1 MSYEVKNL
9 LNNLFALSNKKLQT
23 NTIKYH
29 RFLYHKLLASDS
41 KFSGIYGSR
50 GVGKT
55 TLLLQVAQS
64 LQFKS
69 DEILYI
75 SCDHPYL
82 AGISLFE
89 LVQEFVNYGGKCIL
103 IDEVHEANEFEQEL
117 KSIYDFL
124 DVKVLFSSSSAI
136 KLTNPSFTRR
146 YGMYHLPIL
155 SFKEY
160 LELELNIKLQ
170 SYKIETLLENHV
182 NVANDIINQLD
193 GKKVLKHFE
202 DYIKIGAYPF
212 YFENKDSY
220 TQMVLDTIN
229 TILYTDLGAIYN
241 ITGDKINTLRK
252 LLTSICV
259 SNPLELSIE
268 ALAQKVGTSK
278 VTLYKYI
285 ELLHKAE
292 LLRHIVYEGKRF
304 KSMQKPDKLYLANT
318 TLFSSLCLEPQI
330 GTLRESFFASQ
341 VSVNSSI
348 YYIDKGDFLIDEQYT
363 FEIGGKNKGFE
374 QIKDV
379 QNSYVVA
386 DGIETG
392 FKNKLPLWL
401 FGFLY

>member
-1 MSYEVKNL
+1 MKTLVNS
-9 LNNLFALSNKKLQT
+9 LFELSNLKLQ
-23 NTIKYH
+23 NLHIKYN
-29 RFLYHKLLASDS
+29 RFLYKIVLDSDA

-55 TLLLQVAQS
+55 TLLLQVAQT
-64 LQFKS
+64 LNFKS

-75 SCDHPYL
+75 SCDHPRL
-82 AGISLFE
+82 AEVSLFE
-89 LVQEFVNYGGKCIL
+89 FVNEFVKYGGKCIL
-103 IDEVHEANEFEQEL
+103 IDEVHEAVNFEQEL

-124 DVKVLFSSSSAI
+124 DIKVLFSGSSAI
-136 KLTNPSFTRR
+136 KLTNPSFVRR
-146 YGMYHLPIL
+146 YAMYHLPIL

-160 LELELNIKLQ
+160 LEISLDKKFQ
-170 SYKIETLLENHV
+170 SYTLETILDEHTNI
-182 NVANDIINQLD
+182 ANSIMQELD
-193 GKKVLKHFE
+193 KEKVLKHFE
-202 DYIKIGAYPF
+202 EYLKIGAYPF
-212 YFENKDSY
+212 YFENKEPY

-229 TILYTDLGAIYN
+229 TILYTDLGSIYN
-241 ITGDKINTLRK
+241 ITGDKINILRK

-268 ALAQKVGTSK
+268 ALSKRVGTSK

-330 GTLRESFFASQ
+330 GTIRESFFASQ
-341 VSVNSSI
+341 ISENSSI
-348 YYIDKGDFLIDEQYT
+348 YYVDKGDFLVNEKYI
-363 FEIGGKNKGFE
+363 FEVGGKNKGFE
-374 QIKDV
+374 QIKDIS
-379 QNSYVVA
+379 NSFVVS
-386 DGIETG
+386 DDIEIG
-392 FKNKLPLWL
+392 FKNRLPLWL

>member
-1 MSYEVKNL
+1 
-9 LNNLFALSNKKLQT
+9 
-23 NTIKYH
+23 
-29 RFLYHKLLASDS
+29 
-41 KFSGIYGSR
+41 
-50 GVGKT
+50 
-55 TLLLQVAQS
+55 
-64 LQFKS
+64 
-69 DEILYI
+69 
-75 SCDHPYL
+75 
-82 AGISLFE
+82 
-89 LVQEFVNYGGKCIL
+89 
-103 IDEVHEANEFEQEL
+103 
-117 KSIYDFL
+117 
-124 DVKVLFSSSSAI
+124 
-136 KLTNPSFTRR
+136 
-146 YGMYHLPIL
+146 MYHLPIL

-160 LELELNIKLQ
+160 LELKLNKNFENQ
-170 SYKIETLLENHV
+170 SLENILENHV
-182 NVANDIINQLD
+182 DIANDIIKELD
-193 GKKVLKHFE
+193 DEKVLKHFE

-229 TILYTDLGAIYN
+229 TILYTDLGSIYN
-241 ITGDKINTLRK
+241 ISGDKINTLRK

-268 ALAQKVGTSK
+268 SLSQKVGTSK

-304 KSMQKPDKLYLANT
+304 KSMKKPDKLYLANT

-348 YYIDKGDFLIDEQYT
+348 YYVDKGDFLVDEKYT
-363 FEIGGKNKGFE
+363 FEIGSKNKSFE

-379 QNSYVVA
+379 ENSYVVV

>member
-1 MSYEVKNL
+1 MKNL
-9 LNNLFALSNKKLQT
+9 LNNLFDLSNKKLSN

-29 RFLYHKLLASDS
+29 RFLYDKLLASDS
-41 KFSGIYGSR
+41 KFSGVYGSR

-55 TLLLQVAQS
+55 TLLLQVAKS
-64 LQFKS
+64 LKYKS

-75 SCDHPYL
+75 SCDHPVL

-103 IDEVHEANEFEQEL
+103 IDEVHEAKEFEQEL

-124 DVKVLFSSSSAI
+124 DVKVLFSGSSAI

-160 LELELNIKLQ
+160 LELKLNKNFESQ
-170 SYKIETLLENHV
+170 SLENILENHV
-182 NVANDIINQLD
+182 DIANDIIKELD
-193 GKKVLKHFE
+193 DEKVLKHFE

-220 TQMVLDTIN
+220 TQMVLDTTN
-229 TILYTDLGAIYN
+229 TILYTDLGSIHN
-241 ITGDKINTLRK
+241 ISGDKINTLRK

-268 ALAQKVGTSK
+268 SLSQKVGTSK

-304 KSMQKPDKLYLANT
+304 KSMKKPDKLYLSNT
-318 TLFSSLCLEPQI
+318 TLFRTLCLEPQI

-348 YYIDKGDFLIDEQYT
+348 YYVDKGDFLVNEKYT
-363 FEIGGKNKGFE
+363 FEIGGKNKDFS
-374 QIKDV
+374 QIKGV
-379 QNSYVVA
+379 KNSYVVA
-386 DGIETG
+386 DGIEVG

>member
-1 MSYEVKNL
+1 MKNL
-9 LNNLFALSNKKLQT
+9 LNNLFELSNKKLQ
-23 NTIKYH
+23 NSNKRYH
-29 RFLYHKLLASDS
+29 RFLYDVLLKSNS

-55 TLLLQVAQS
+55 TLLLQIASS
-64 LQFKS
+64 LELQS

-75 SCDHPYL
+75 SCDHPHL
-82 AGISLFE
+82 ADVSLFE
-89 LVQEFVNYGGKCIL
+89 FVSEFVKYGGKCIL
-103 IDEVHEANEFEQEL
+103 IDEVHEAKNFEQEL

-124 DVKVLFSSSSAI
+124 DIKVLFSGSSAI

-146 YGMYHLPIL
+146 YGMYHLPVL

-160 LELELNIKLQ
+160 LELSLDKSFSSFSLENI
-170 SYKIETLLENHV
+170 LENHV
-182 NVANDIINQLD
+182 DISNTITKELED
-193 GKKVLKHFE
+193 EKVLKHFE
-202 DYIKIGAYPF
+202 HYLKTGAYPF
-212 YFENKDSY
+212 YFENQDKY

-229 TILYTDLGAIYN
+229 TILYTDLGSIYN
-241 ITGDKINTLRK
+241 ITGDKINSLRK

-259 SNPLELSIE
+259 SNPLELSVE
-268 ALAQKVGTSK
+268 SLSKKVGVSK

-292 LLRHIVYEGKRF
+292 LLRHITYEGKRF

-318 TLFSSLCLEPQI
+318 TLFSSLCLESKI
-330 GTLRESFFASQ
+330 GTIRESFFASQ
-341 VSVNSSI
+341 VNASSSI
-348 YYIDKGDFLIDEQYT
+348 YYVDKGDFLVNEKYT

-374 QIKDV
+374 QVKDIK
-379 QNSYVVA
+379 NSFVVA
-386 DGIETG
+386 DGIEVG